1 MSNLQMPK
9 GRQIY
14 TINHSPLAY
23 EISRQLKDSST
34 KAIVTFVELFQL
46 ATASANVVQAPINIL
61 TIKTEEGQATP
72 PGALNFDEFTE
83 NVDYADAPPASP
95 EDVAF
100 LPYSS
105 GTTGLPKG
113 VQLTHG
119 NIVSNLCQFNAKE
132 LSVIEESTSEGGVTD
147 ETS

>member
-1 MSNLQMPK
+1 
-9 GRQIY
+9 
-14 TINHSPLAY
+14 
-23 EISRQLKDSST
+23 
-34 KAIVTFVELFQL
+34 
-46 ATASANVVQAPINIL
+46 
-61 TIKTEEGQATP
+61 
-72 PGALNFDEFTE
+72 
-83 NVDYADAPPASP
+83 VDYADAPPASP

-113 VQLTHG
+113 VQLTHW

-132 LSVIEESTSEGGVTD
+132 LSVIEESTSEDGVTD